1 MAELETNMVKRTPLQ
16 ELYLTIKSWFLFL
29 LSKWLILL
37 FMGIIGGLLGILI
50 AYSSEPDYQSRLTFA
65 LDEGATSSMGSAASL
80 AAQFGF
86 NIGGSG
92 SNIFDGDN
100 ILEIMKSRRNIENVL
115 LSVDSSGDKP
125 VSMIDELLTITK
137 WKNTT
142 ASNERLRDISFPA
155 GITKNNLTY
164 LQDSV
169 LFIEYEKITSSMLN
183 ASHPDKRLNIYEV
196 DVTSPNE
203 KFTKIFTDKLIA
215 YTIAFYTEV
224 RTKKSKETLDAL
236 EERADATKGM
246 LNSSITDRAATQ
258 DANIN
263 PAFAAAQ
270 VPVQKQQTN
279 IQVYG
284 GAYGELYKNLELAR
298 FQYLKD
304 IPLLQIIDAADYP
317 MKKIKLGKLKTG
329 ITGGLLAGL
338 LGIFMLVVIKFIK
351 DIK

>member
-1 MAELETNMVKRTPLQ
+1 MTELKTNTTKRTPLQ
-16 ELYLTIKSWFLFL
+16 ELYLTIKSWVLFI

-37 FMGIIGGLLGILI
+37 IIGIAGGLWGILI
-50 AYSSEPDYQSRLTFA
+50 AYNTEPDYESRLTFA

-80 AAQFGF
+80 AEQFGF
-86 NIGGSG
+86 SIGGSS

-115 LSVDSSGDKP
+115 LSVDSTKEKP
-125 VSMIDELLTITK
+125 TTMIDELLEITK
-137 WKNTT
+137 WKKSTS
-142 ASNERLRDISFPA
+142 SNERLRDISFPA
-155 GITKNNLTY
+155 GITKGNLTY

-169 LFIEYEKITSSMLN
+169 LYIEYETITTSLLN

-196 DVTSPNE
+196 NVTSPNE

-236 EERADATKGM
+236 EERAAATKGL
-246 LNSSITDRAATQ
+246 LNNSITDKASTQ
-258 DANIN
+258 DANMN

-270 VPVQKQQTN
+270 VPLQKQQTN

-329 ITGGLLAGL
+329 ITGALLAGILGVFL
-338 LGIFMLVVIKFIK
+338 LAFFRFIK